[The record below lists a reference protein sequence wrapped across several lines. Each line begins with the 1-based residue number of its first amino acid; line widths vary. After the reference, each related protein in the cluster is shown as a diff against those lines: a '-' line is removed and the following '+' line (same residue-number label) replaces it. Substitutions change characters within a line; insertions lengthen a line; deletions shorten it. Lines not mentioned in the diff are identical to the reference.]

1 MIKLGIIGASG
12 SDFAKLYV
20 PALEALQKR
29 VRVECIYDYVA
40 HCAEQSARL
49 INSTVAHSFRSLI
62 RRSDIDAVLV
72 LGSGWPGILPV
83 VECLREEKP
92 VYVANSLAIPE
103 DIMPEIGRMV
113 VESGAITAVEN
124 RFCYAPAGLRSQE
137 LIASELGR
145 PVTVTRFLSREA
157 ALESQLATIAEAM
170 GWFRHL
176 LPGYEFQIDS
186 AAEDPLDRFVLQRAS
201 RTGEVSTVNVQF
213 SLQPDDRWFEL
224 ATDQGAISIYS
235 AEELGWL
242 HHDAKGTEPARE
254 ILTHERNSVSRQID
268 FFCRRIV
275 GGLIPVHDL
284 SNGLWSQQ
292 QALAV
297 LQRLSSSST

>member
-12 SDFAKLYV
+12 ADFAKLYV

-29 VRVECIYDYVA
+29 VRVECIYDYVS

-72 LGSGWPGILPV
+72 LGSGWPGVLPV

-92 VYVANSLAIPE
+92 VYIANSLAIPE
-103 DIMPEIGRMV
+103 DIMPEIARMV

-124 RFCYAPAGLRSQE
+124 RFCYAPAGLRTQE
-137 LIASELGR
+137 LMASELGK
-145 PVTVTRFLSREA
+145 PVTLTRFLSREA
-157 ALESQLATIAEAM
+157 ELDTQLSTIAESM
-170 GWFRHL
+170 GWFHHL
-176 LPGYEFQIDS
+176 LPGHEFQIDS
-186 AAEDPLDRFVLQRAS
+186 STENPLDGFTLQRAS
-201 RTGEVSTVNVQF
+201 RTGEISSVNVEF
-213 SLQPDDRWFEL
+213 SMQQDDRWFEL
-224 ATDQGAISIYS
+224 ATEGGAISIYS
-235 AEELGWL
+235 AE
-242 HHDAKGTEPARE
+242 K
-254 ILTHERNSVSRQID
+254 LTWQRNDSEESTLVQEVLEHERNSISRQID

-297 LQRLSSSST
+297 LHRLSGSAG